1 MAKMGTRRQ
10 TLQQRRPAKILLG
23 AAAAVAAV
31 SLGGGAFC
39 GIAAAAASHRFPVNV
54 ARAASN
60 DQEEWSPEVLLQS
73 LREALGGQE
82 GKLQTQLKESAARVE
97 AVAKREAELQGR
109 LDEATKLAT
118 VSEEKTKPLYAQ
130 VVQLNTQ
137 VSELQKCYQELTDAL
152 EFAEVERDTIMKERD
167 ILAVKLADVE
177 SRAGVLQQRLVEA
190 EEKQAAA
197 EAKASGFFSRLMK
210 KEEEAPQEKKEEAA
224 PQLGPDVVPEASA
237 ETPLKPEDAEAA
249 KKKGFFGFLKR

>member
-1 MAKMGTRRQ
+1 
-10 TLQQRRPAKILLG
+10 
-23 AAAAVAAV
+23 
-31 SLGGGAFC
+31 
-39 GIAAAAASHRFPVNV
+39 
-54 ARAASN
+54 
-60 DQEEWSPEVLLQS
+60 VLLQS

-97 AVAKREAELQGR
+97 AVSKREAELQGR
-109 LDEATKLAT
+109 LDEATKLNA
-118 VSEEKTKPLYAQ
+118 VSDEKTKPLYAQ
-130 VVQLNTQ
+130 VVELNTK

-177 SRAGVLQQRLVEA
+177 SRAAVLQQRLVEA

-197 EAKASGFFSRLMK
+197 EAKASGFFSRLKK

-224 PQLGPDVVPEASA
+224 PQPDPEVVPEASA
-237 ETPLKPEDAEAA
+237 ERPEKPENEEAA